1 MLKEVRVSTPETKE
15 KQKVSLWKKKE
26 DIKTNE
32 MEILELKS
40 TIIKVL
46 TLVQ

>member
-15 KQKVSLWKKKE
+15 KQKVSGKKKE

-40 TIIKVL
+40 TIVKVL